1 MRMELA
7 QSPHCEILREGWYFG
22 AEDNHV
28 SLMGFYGNGT
38 LATT

>member
-1 MRMELA
+1 MELA
-7 QSPHCEILREGWYFG
+7 QSLLREILREGGNFG
-22 AEDNHV
+22 AEDNHI